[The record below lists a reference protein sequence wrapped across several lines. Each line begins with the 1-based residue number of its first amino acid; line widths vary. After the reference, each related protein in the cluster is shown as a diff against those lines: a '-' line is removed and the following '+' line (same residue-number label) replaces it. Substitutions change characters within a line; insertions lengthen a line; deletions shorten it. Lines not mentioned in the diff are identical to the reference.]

1 MLCLLC
7 SALLFL
13 CVGGTVTPVFAQ
25 PAKILLLHSYHPEY
39 PWVAS
44 ITSGVNEALQGKN
57 VELEIFYMDT
67 KRKTSQEWKVQAG
80 KLAQEKIA
88 SFDPDVVIAADDNAQ
103 IFVTQKYAG
112 KKRPFF
118 VFCGVNGEPEDY
130 GFPASNVTG
139 LIERPL
145 FKEAIDYAR
154 QFDPHIKT
162 VAVLSDDGPT
172 SVGTLNYMLSQEPDN
187 VKIVNYHLLG
197 DFEVWKK
204 RVLQYNI
211 DVDALIIYTYHTIK
225 ESGQKESLPPEE
237 VIRWTVENATIPTVG
252 FFDFALEEG
261 VFCGVLESGE
271 EFGLESAKIALA
283 LIKGEDINNFPI
295 RPAKSGLKMI
305 NLKTAEKLKIAVP
318 EELVQSADRVFSE

>member
-1 MLCLLC
+1 
-7 SALLFL
+7 LFL
-13 CVGGTVTPVFAQ
+13 FVGGMVTPSFAQ

-39 PWVAS
+39 AWVES
-44 ITSGVNEALQGKN
+44 ISNGVKEVLQGKN
-57 VELEIFYMDT
+57 VQLEIFYMDT

-80 KLAQEKIA
+80 KLAQEKIE

-130 GFPASNVTG
+130 GFPSSNVTG
-139 LIERPL
+139 LIERPH
-145 FKEAIDYAR
+145 FREAIDYVR
-154 QFDPHIKT
+154 QFDPHIKV

-172 SVGTLNYMLSQEPDN
+172 SVGTLNYMLSQQPEDIK
-187 VKIVNYHLLG
+187 VLNYHLIG
-197 DFEVWKK
+197 DFEIWKQ

-211 DVDALIIYTYHTIK
+211 DADALIIYTYHTIK
-225 ESGQKESLPPEE
+225 QPGQKESLPPEE

-271 EFGLESAKIALA
+271 EFGVESAKIALA
-283 LIKGEDINNFPI
+283 LIKGEDISNFPV
-295 RPAKSGLKMI
+295 RPAEAGLKMI
-305 NLKTAEKLKIAVP
+305 NLNTAKRINVSVSD
-318 EELVQSADRVFSE
+318 ELIQSADRVFPE